1 MTPLA
6 MLWSPGPMELI
17 VILVIV
23 MIFFGVGKL
32 PQIGAALGKG
42 IRGFKTNVDGTPDA
56 LEDKGRSA
64 DPAHGNGA

>member
-6 MLWSPGPMELI
+6 LIWTPGPMELI

-32 PQIGAALGKG
+32 PQLGAALGKG
-42 IRGFKTNVDGTPDA
+42 ISGFKRNVDGLTEPD
-56 LEDKGRSA
+56 
-64 DPAHGNGA
+64 GAGTSTTKPYPYV

>member
-6 MLWSPGPMELI
+6 MMWTPGPMELI

-42 IRGFKTNVDGTPDA
+42 IRGFKTNVEGDPDA
-56 LEDKGRSA
+56 IEVDAGKVGSS
-64 DPAHGNGA
+64 DG

>member
-6 MLWSPGPMELI
+6 MMWTPGPMELI

-32 PQIGAALGKG
+32 PQLGAALGKG
-42 IRGFKTNVDGTPDA
+42 ISGFKRSAEGLEEPVDVGRESAAKPDA
-56 LEDKGRSA
+56 
-64 DPAHGNGA
+64 

>member
-1 MTPLA
+1 MTTLG

-32 PQIGAALGKG
+32 PHIGAALGKG
-42 IRGFKTNVDGTPDA
+42 IRGFKTNVDGVPDV
-56 LEDKGRSA
+56 LDDKSAGTDRARRSE
-64 DPAHGNGA
+64 G

>member
-6 MLWSPGPMELI
+6 MMWTPGPMELI

-32 PQIGAALGKG
+32 PQMGAALGKG
-42 IRGFKTNVDGTPDA
+42 IRGFKTSIEGGPDSTE
-56 LEDKGRSA
+56 ED
-64 DPAHGNGA
+64 